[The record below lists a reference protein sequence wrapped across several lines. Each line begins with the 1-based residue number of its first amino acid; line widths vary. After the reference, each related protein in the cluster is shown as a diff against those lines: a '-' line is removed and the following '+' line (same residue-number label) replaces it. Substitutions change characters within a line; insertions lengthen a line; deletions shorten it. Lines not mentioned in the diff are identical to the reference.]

1 MITIREYK
9 KVQSLEEAYELN
21 QKKSNRII
29 GGMIW
34 LKMETLNVGT
44 AIDLSGLGLDAVEE
58 TETEFRIGA
67 MTTLRTLE
75 THEGLAAYTNGAMRE
90 SVRHIV
96 GVQLRNLATLGGSLY
111 SRFGFSDVLTMFL
124 ALDASVELYKGGIVP
139 LCEYAERK
147 KDRDVL
153 VRVIVPKKAGA
164 RFDYRSVRPTRTDL
178 PTLTCASV
186 RGGRLPLCHRLT
198 PGACHDLHP
207 GGGFGG
213 ADGRTG
219 TAGGGAWL
227 EYARQRGVSQ
237 KARRHACPPRGGST
251 RKHGGIKR
259 KDYAYHD
266 KLKRKKDRR

>member
-44 AIDLSGLGLDAVEE
+44 AIDLSDLGLDAVEE

-139 LCEYAERK
+139 LSEY
-147 KDRDVL
+147 
-153 VRVIVPKKAGA
+153 
-164 RFDYRSVRPTRTDL
+164 DYRSVRPTKTDL

-186 RGGRLPLCHRLT
+186 REGEGCRFVIGSRPARAMIFAPEAGSAEQMAEQVQREAVLGSNMRGSAAYRRKLV
-198 PGACHDLHP
+198 
-207 GGGFGG
+207 
-213 ADGRTG
+213 G
-219 TAGGGAWL
+219 TLVRRAAEAL
-227 EYARQRGVSQ
+227 ENTAE
-237 KARRHACPPRGGST
+237 
-251 RKHGGIKR
+251 
-259 KDYAYHD
+259 
-266 KLKRKKDRR
+266 

>member
-44 AIDLSGLGLDAVEE
+44 AIDLSDLGLDAVEE

-90 SVRHIV
+90 SV
-96 GVQLRNLATLGGSLY
+96 RNLATLGGSLY

-153 VRVIVPKKAGA
+153 VRVIVPKKTGA
-164 RFDYRSVRPTRTDL
+164 CFDYRSVRPTKTDL

-186 RGGRLPLCHRLT
+186 REG
-198 PGACHDLHP
+198 
-207 GGGFGG
+207 
-213 ADGRTG
+213 DGCRFVIGSRPARAMIFAPEAGSAEQMAEQVQREAVLGSNMRGSAAYRRKLVG
-219 TAGGGAWL
+219 TLVRRAAEAL
-227 EYARQRGVSQ
+227 ENTAE
-237 KARRHACPPRGGST
+237 
-251 RKHGGIKR
+251 
-259 KDYAYHD
+259 
-266 KLKRKKDRR
+266 